1 MMVATERPHLHM
13 PSTMTLAYQPATK
26 MGIIQGFGQR
36 DVAWGGVRQGSRRA
50 TLFRYLGGR
59 KVGAMPNER
68 VVDVALRWGDSDAF
82 AHVNNVVFFRLLEEA
97 RARVIPQD
105 GPGSTILKNGLVVAE
120 QQLKYTAPLHYRAEP
135 VQVGMTVDHIG
146 GSSFRLA
153 ARVFDA
159 GSGVVFAEG
168 FVSLVAYDF
177 DRGAPR
183 KLTDDER
190 QWLNA

>member
-1 MMVATERPHLHM
+1 
-13 PSTMTLAYQPATK
+13 
-26 MGIIQGFGQR
+26 
-36 DVAWGGVRQGSRRA
+36 
-50 TLFRYLGGR
+50 
-59 KVGAMPNER
+59 
-68 VVDVALRWGDSDAF
+68 
-82 AHVNNVVFFRLLEEA
+82 
-97 RARVIPQD
+97 VIPQD

-159 GSGVVFAEG
+159 GSGVVFAKG

-177 DRGAPR
+177 GRGAPR

-190 QWLNA
+190 QWLDA